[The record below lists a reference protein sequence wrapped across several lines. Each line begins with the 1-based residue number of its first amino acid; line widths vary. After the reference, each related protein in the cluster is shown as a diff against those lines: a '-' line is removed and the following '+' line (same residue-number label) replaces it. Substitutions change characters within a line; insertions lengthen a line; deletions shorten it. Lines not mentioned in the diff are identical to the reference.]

1 MTKNYELMVIVS
13 PRLNKEEADAV
24 NENVLNL
31 VRNSGGNVIKTD
43 PWGRKMLA
51 YPIKKMQEGYYYVNY
66 FDMESTSVKAIKAQM
81 NITEDILRHMFVVRE
96 S

>member
-13 PRLNKEEADAV
+13 PKLNSEEADGV

-31 VRNSGGNVIKTD
+31 VRASSGNVIKTD

-51 YPIKKMQEGYYYVNY
+51 YPIMKMQEAYYYVNY
-66 FDMESTSVKAIKAQM
+66 LEMESTAVKAVKAQL
-81 NITEDILRHMFVVRE
+81 NINEHILRHMFVARE
-96 S
+96 A